1 MKYNKVNN
9 RVAKYMLGLVLF
21 AVMIMCFSVNH
32 FFNLTKKE
40 VSAEEETIQTVTDT
54 EEAYTVTLD
63 YNDNSGQKT
72 TKQLVYGEL
81 FTLPGNIEREGY
93 IFNGWKDESG
103 LFYANEKGEPFKR
116 WDKKH
121 NDTLTA
127 SWAKMEFMVD
137 VNPEDDE
144 NFQNQEV
151 IPIIWKTECLATD
164 EIEIPYGME
173 FKDALSLVEEL
184 NKQEGCKK
192 NGYII
197 NKLVLENGEK
207 LVDSQELLELGDG
220 PHKISV
226 VYEKVE
232 DFAISY
238 LGVPTDGVTNPL
250 VKGYNEPITL
260 LRPEKLGYVFEGW
273 YVADNKENKF
283 LSGSPYAIGTKF
295 DYMRMPD
302 FFPWIEVNN
311 DNSTRFLI
319 ELEAKY
325 TLKRITISY
334 VPYYGSSLAPTVINY
349 GSKVVL
355 PIPDERKGYDFV
367 GWYIGSNGTGE
378 QYTDGEGQLLKEW
391 DREVNTTLYAKWE
404 METYTITYIS
414 DGAPLTGMVFN
425 TYTVTSA
432 TITLETP
439 SKTGYR
445 FMGWYTNSN
454 FTGTRVYSIPKGSSE
469 NKVFYAKWAKLYT
482 ITFDSNGGLF
492 CKNVVGIQG
501 ETVRLPVSS
510 RKGCTGKWDT
520 YSFGASFIMPARD
533 VKFTARWTPNQYDLV
548 YKIFDSTLKQT
559 TYTYYEKDLIR
570 QVTTEDPIYGLWRPT
585 ASSSSYVFDGWYKN
599 RNFTT
604 VISKIAEGTT
614 GTVTVYGRW
623 KYVRN
628 EQITVTDDGVFS
640 QPYDSVT
647 FKQMTGYTL
656 SQLKA
661 KGYKTVT
668 FTGSLT
674 AWQKDDGYKYVQVYD
689 GTGSNATKI
698 SEWWVDHRDGKTKR
712 VYQLNNDGSWTF
724 NLDALTSETL
734 CFRYTASGTFND
746 TWYNSNFSIW
756 VSNIS

>member
-1 MKYNKVNN
+1 MKFNSISS
-9 RVAKYMLGLVLF
+9 RMAKYMLGVVLLVF
-21 AVMIMCFSVNH
+21 IVMCFSMNH

-40 VSAEEETIQTVTDT
+40 VSAEEGIIQTVAET

-63 YNDNSGQKT
+63 YNDNSGRKT
-72 TKQLVYGEL
+72 TKQIVYGER
-81 FTLPGNIEREGY
+81 FTLPGNIERDGY
-93 IFNGWKDESG
+93 VFNGWKDDSG
-103 LFYANEKGEPFKR
+103 DFYADETGESIRAWDKGENTILLADWTR
-116 WDKKH
+116 VEYAI
-121 NDTLTA
+121 T
-127 SWAKMEFMVD
+127 
-137 VNPEDDE
+137 VNPE
-144 NFQNQEV
+144 
-151 IPIIWKTECLATD
+151 
-164 EIEIPYGME
+164 
-173 FKDALSLVEEL
+173 
-184 NKQEGCKK
+184 
-192 NGYII
+192 NGYIVWVTSDNLSDVKAFI
-197 NKLVLENGEK
+197 SYGTEFKNVSGMETAFNPDGLSLKEGYKFDCFQLEDGTRFESLEVLPDFGKTGEIY
-207 LVDSQELLELGDG
+207 
-220 PHKISV
+220 KI
-226 VYEKVE
+226 YAHFIKEARFTI
-232 DFAISY
+232 DY
-238 LGVPTDGVTNPL
+238 LGVDIDGETNPL
-250 VKGYNEPITL
+250 VKDYNEPITL
-260 LRPEKLGYVFEGW
+260 LKPDDPKYIFEGW
-273 YVADNKENKF
+273 YVADVESNREYYT
-283 LSGSPYAIGTKF
+283 SGSPYKIGTKF
-295 DYMRMPD
+295 DYSKMPD
-302 FFPWIEVNN
+302 LSYGKEEDGYHI
-311 DNSTRFLI
+311 L
-319 ELEAKY
+319 LEAKC
-325 TLKRITISY
+325 TLKTATISY
-334 VPYYGSSLAPTVINY
+334 VPYYGGAIAPTVINY